1 MLAWLIAAFSAA
13 AFVTLWFWE
22 ARRILKSRMST
33 VESAAAQLSVCCRSA
48 ENGGARESA
57 EILVRS
63 ESIYRQAA
71 ELYNRTY
78 SKPWIRLPGWL
89 LGYRKLSEPLP
100 HAAL

>member
-1 MLAWLIAAFSAA
+1 M
-13 AFVTLWFWE
+13 
-22 ARRILKSRMST
+22 
-33 VESAAAQLSVCCRSA
+33 
-48 ENGGARESA
+48 
-57 EILVRS
+57 RS

>member
-1 MLAWLIAAFSAA
+1 MLAWLIAAFSTA

-33 VESAAAQLSVCCRSA
+33 VESAAAQLSVCCR
-48 ENGGARESA
+48 SA